1 MTSSSAANQLLP
13 PVPPPPAA
21 SFPSRRHSCRGGT
34 SSTLSMLPRSS
45 ADSRDPLLMS
55 TPMRSV
61 MSGPVRPTMPSKA
74 HSYTS
79 VSKTPPPDLTGT
91 SNNQPTR
98 DLKSY
103 RDSFLASRNHFTGKV
118 FGVSLSESLSIA
130 SAEVIVQSELVS
142 FGRIPIVVAKC
153 GAYLKAHG
161 LEAPGIFRIA
171 GNGKRVKELQNIF
184 SNPPDY
190 GSKFALW
197 DGYTVHDVASLLRRF
212 LNNLEEPL
220 IPLDLYEDF
229 RSPLRNRPRILRYM
243 ANRAAVRPTPQQ
255 QRSESSDIGTPAAGV
270 GIPGTSVSAPGS
282 SAGAPGPGSGASTAS
297 AGAPGVS
304 VGAPGPSVSVPGPSV
319 GAPGPSVGAPGPSVG
334 APGPSVSTARAD
346 GREGVA
352 DASPK
357 LLAKTK
363 KTTSNG
369 TEDDRENDGDEERD
383 EEINAR
389 EAEER
394 RRKKLRH
401 KRRLTRDVRAAV
413 RDYERLFSNISN
425 DAKQLT
431 IYLLDLLSLFSRH
444 SQFNLMTARNLAAIF
459 QPSIL
464 SHPRHD
470 MDPKEYELSRFV
482 TEFLIEYSYDLLPHL
497 LRMAKEEQKLKQ
509 KQNISLLIPKPH
521 KLVVTDEENKSVT
534 RDITPTTAHTANS
547 SGSNG
552 NGSATRDSPGFSFN
566 PTNPIT
572 SRATSPTSPHPRNS
586 VQLPKKPR
594 PHSKSIGSAPVPPD
608 VIASNRRRSRLF
620 PFWHKPGILS
630 DSGDLTTT
638 EEEGEDGF
646 YEEENRDGFVQ
657 SPVSVNSNSVSRQ
670 NLLSIPKINRSF
682 SGNST
687 NSSFNKR
694 PMSLIFQDG
703 RNDSI
708 DELEEAHYSPQP
720 AAGNGTRN
728 PSAGSNGNSDHNIFL
743 QQNRAASRESIED
756 IDSRHS
762 NSRNKRVSWF
772 QKLTSRSRSGTI
784 S

>member
-171 GNGKRVKELQNIF
+171 GNGKRIKELQSIF

-255 QRSESSDIGTPAAGV
+255 QRSESSDVGASAAGV
-270 GIPGTSVSAPGS
+270 GAPG
-282 SAGAPGPGSGASTAS
+282 A
-297 AGAPGVS
+297 S
-304 VGAPGPSVSVPGPSV
+304 VGAPGASACAPGTSS
-319 GAPGPSVGAPGPSVG
+319 GAPGASAGPSSSIG
-334 APGPSVSTARAD
+334 TGSVSAGAD

-383 EEINAR
+383 EEMNAR

-394 RRKKLRH
+394 RRKKMRH

-470 MDPKEYELSRFV
+470 MDPKEYELSRLV

-509 KQNISLLIPKPH
+509 KQNISLVIPKPH

-572 SRATSPTSPHPRNS
+572 SRAASPTSPHPRNS

-703 RNDSI
+703 RNNSI